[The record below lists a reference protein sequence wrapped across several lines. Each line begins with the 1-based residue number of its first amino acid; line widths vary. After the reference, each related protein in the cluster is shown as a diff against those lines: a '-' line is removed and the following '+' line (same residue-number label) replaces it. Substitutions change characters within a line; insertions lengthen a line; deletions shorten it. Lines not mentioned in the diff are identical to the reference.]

1 MIHIGYV
8 NNRDIRYESMIY
20 FQSEG
25 GMNIRIRTIFS
36 LYAVAVSKFSFKR
49 IQIVELILSNWRSIQ
64 YS

>member
-1 MIHIGYV
+1 
-8 NNRDIRYESMIY
+8 MIY

-25 GMNIRIRTIFS
+25 RMNIRIRTIFS